1 MFDYRLDLPETISES
16 ELLARIISLTI
27 QTEEVR
33 TSNSF
38 RIGDAAG
45 CYLRVTPDGTGRTW
59 MTEGRLVTRKALDE
73 WAVSLRPSPGGRNMR
88 HYANPVDVARVVL
101 TREHLPSG
109 FRRAR
114 DGSRRKIS

>member
-1 MFDYRLDLPETISES
+1 MFDYRLDLPETIGEF
-16 ELLARIISLTI
+16 ELLARIASLTI

-33 TSNSF
+33 TANSF
-38 RIGDAAG
+38 RIGYAAG

-59 MTEGRLVTRKALDE
+59 MTEGALITRKALGE

-88 HYANPVDVARVVL
+88 HYANPVDFARVVL

-114 DGSRRKIS
+114 DGTRREIG